1 MAHVVPDAAS
11 APFRKQVG
19 GETLHRDEQVR
30 EDAHRPG
37 GRDLRDRAV
46 GPPDP
51 DAITDRDLDLA
62 LAFDGLLE
70 ALALRELEEH
80 ALLAHGRRTSPAR
93 MVEGEVLVDDE
104 VADPDVGEASDEGFD
119 RDPGVLARRD
129 GHAHADGGQQEISGI
144 PEVLDK
150 VLDDFDEGLGA
161 ERLEAVNRALR
172 RAAALEVARL
182 EHYLP
187 FLATTASATPFIGL
201 FGTVWGIMAA
211 FHGIGAQGSAS
222 LAVVAP
228 GISEAL
234 VATAAGLGAAIPAVV
249 GYNYFVNRVKHWAVE
264 MEGFTMDLLNVLSR
278 PVAKAGRTAK
288 DGV

>member
-1 MAHVVPDAAS
+1 VPSDS
-11 APFRKQVG
+11 LSSG
-19 GETLHRDEQVR
+19 
-30 EDAHRPG
+30 
-37 GRDLRDRAV
+37 
-46 GPPDP
+46 
-51 DAITDRDLDLA
+51 ILA
-62 LAFDGLLE
+62 LVWNSGPIAKGVLVVLMIFSIVSWALIVEKAFQFRRVRRQTLE
-70 ALALRELEEH
+70 FLRVFRE
-80 ALLAHGRRTSPAR
+80 ARRTSIVHTA
-93 MVEGEVLVDDE
+93 
-104 VADPDVGEASDEGFD
+104 
-119 RDPGVLARRD
+119 ARRLRQSPL
-129 GHAHADGGQQEISGI
+129 AQLYSAAYQEVSGI

-150 VLDDFDEGLGA
+150 VLDDFDEGLNGD
-161 ERLEAVNRALR
+161 RLEAVNRALR
-172 RAAALEVARL
+172 RASALEVARL

-201 FGTVWGIMAA
+201 FGTVWGVMAA

-234 VATAAGLGAAIPAVV
+234 VATAAGLGAAIPAVI